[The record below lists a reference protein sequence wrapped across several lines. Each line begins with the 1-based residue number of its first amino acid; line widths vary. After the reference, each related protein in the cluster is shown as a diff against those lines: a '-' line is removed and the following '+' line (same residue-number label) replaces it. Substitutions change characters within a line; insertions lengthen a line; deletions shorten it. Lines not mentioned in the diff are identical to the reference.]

1 MNQVYKKNQKS
12 DAILIFFLLIL
23 AFDVLV
29 FLLAIFGYYFT
40 FIKSTNNIL
49 PILVTLAAF
58 YALAWVRKIEKFW
71 VISLTII
78 VALILGWFSLTNNS
92 YDTIN
97 SPTGN
102 IKVMIGHRNISLGET
117 THFYNFYLYSSV
129 PGLMKKVNDEPLTIM
144 SRGGSNDSLEVLGV
158 DNAEWVKD
166 EKIIFDPSSST
177 NSGLTQVDLKR

>member
-1 MNQVYKKNQKS
+1 MNQIYKKNQKS
-12 DAILIFFLLIL
+12 DVILIFCLLIL

-102 IKVMIGHRNISLGET
+102 IKVMIGHRNVSLGET
-117 THFYNFYLYSSV
+117 NHFYNFYLYSSV
-129 PGLMKKVNDEPLTIM
+129 PGLMKKVNDEPLFIM

-177 NSGLTQVDLKR
+177 NTGLTQVDLKR